1 MSQRED
7 CCLASVSP
15 IIRVGTGWFIDRRGH
30 ILTNTDLE
38 NPGGRIRSQLPKS
51 PTGIKGFD
59 EITGGGLP
67 RGRPSLV
74 CGPPGAGKSLFALQF
89 LVNGVTRYAE
99 PGVFLAFEESRA
111 EVLANV
117 GSLGFDLD
125 GLERDG
131 RLLVDALPLEPE
143 AVETG
148 EFDLEALI
156 VRVAWA
162 VERVGAKRL
171 AIDNVEAL
179 FAAFGRPALVRSE
192 LRRLFRWLKDQ
203 ELTTVITGER
213 GEGPITRHGIEEY
226 LSDCVGGLDDRVAQD
241 GATRRLR
248 VLKYRGSTH
257 GRNEYPFLI
266 GADGLEVLPI
276 TSLSLNQNVSSDRVS
291 SGVFGLDEMLGGE
304 GVFRGSGVLISGTS
318 GTGKTTVAAGFAD
331 AACRRGET
339 VLFFGFEE
347 SQAEIERNMASVGLD
362 VADWVEQGLLHF
374 HCERPTTFGLE
385 DHLATMQRLIQK
397 FAPTLVVIDPVS
409 SLARGTTPF
418 DVSAMLMRQI
428 YYLKSAGVT
437 AVMTV
442 LSEESGL
449 EHAIQSIS
457 SLVDTWLEV
466 VMLEAFGERN
476 RGLYV
481 LKSRGMAHSNQIR
494 EFLLSDSGVSL
505 VTVVVGAGGV
515 LTGSARVAAESA
527 ERATALGLT
536 LESEELARAL
546 ERRRESVEA
555 HVAQLRADFVA
566 EESLTK
572 RLIET
577 SEKRQE
583 AARLERLAQGHR
595 RTIGPAAD
603 EP

>member
-1 MSQRED
+1 MTGIGVED
-7 CCLASVSP
+7 L
-15 IIRVGTGWFIDRRGH
+15 G
-30 ILTNTDLE
+30 E
-38 NPGGRIRSQLPKS
+38 RIHSQLPKS

-89 LVNGVTRYAE
+89 LVNGVTDCGE

-111 EVLANV
+111 EVVANV
-117 GSLGFDLD
+117 GSLGFDLE
-125 GLERDG
+125 GLQRDG
-131 RLLVDALPLEPE
+131 RLVVDALTLEPA

-148 EFDLEALI
+148 EFDLEALM
-156 VRVAWA
+156 VRVAFL
-162 VERVGAKRL
+162 VDKVGAKRV

-179 FAAFGRPALVRSE
+179 FATFGRPALVRSE

-203 ELTTVITGER
+203 ELTAVVTGER
-213 GEGPITRHGIEEY
+213 GEGMLTRHGIEEY
-226 LSDCVGGLDDRVAQD
+226 LSDCVVVLDDRVVQ
-241 GATRRLR
+241 GVATRRLR

-257 GRNEYPFLI
+257 GRNEFPFLI

-276 TSLSLNQNVSSDRVS
+276 TSLGLNQPVSSDRVS
-291 SGVFGLDEMLGGE
+291 TGVVGLDEMLGVQ
-304 GVFRGSGVLISGTS
+304 GVFRGSSVLISGTS
-318 GTGKTTVAAGFAD
+318 GTGKTTIAASFAD
-331 AACRRGET
+331 ASCRRGQT

-347 SQAEIERNMASVGLD
+347 SQAEIKRNMASVGLD
-362 VADWVEQGLLHF
+362 VAGWVEQGLLHF

-385 DHLATMQRLIQK
+385 DHLAMMQRLIQQ

-409 SLARGTTPF
+409 SLARGVTPF

-428 YYLKSAGVT
+428 YYLKSAGIT

-442 LSEESGL
+442 LSEESEL
-449 EHAIQSIS
+449 AHRIQSIS

-481 LKSRGMAHSNQIR
+481 LKSRGMGHSNQIR

-505 VTVVVGAGGV
+505 VPVVVGAGGV
-515 LTGSARVAAESA
+515 LTGSARVAAQSA
-527 ERATALGLT
+527 ERAAALGLT

-566 EESLTK
+566 EEGLTK

-577 SEKRQE
+577 SAKRQE
-583 AARLERLAQGHR
+583 AVRRDRLEQGR
-595 RTIGPAAD
+595 RRSVKPDAD

>member
-1 MSQRED
+1 
-7 CCLASVSP
+7 
-15 IIRVGTGWFIDRRGH
+15 
-30 ILTNTDLE
+30 LTNTDLE

-226 LSDCVGGLDDRVAQD
+226 LSDCVVVLDDRVAQD
-241 GATRRLR
+241 VATRRLR

-505 VTVVVGAGGV
+505 VPVVVGAGGV